1 MLAKQLRV
9 ARTSEGIH
17 KCAAC
22 SALYFSCHDICPST
36 VCSRWLCSHPLVWDG
51 RCSRAL
57 EQMVH
62 AHHLP
67 HTLTHLLALLHIVS
81 MHLTCFAA
89 ACTADPSLQA
99 AITAVGFSDCKS
111 VPQTSSGGAGPLPN
125 LSSACC
131 SLRDPTKPL
140 YGSVSSASGMC
151 TGGRLVPTPT
161 PCSQQLFASH
171 SFEQIVTL
179 YTDTGCSSV
188 ATAGSVTYK
197 DFAIPLGCTNTG
209 SGITTVGTTADCN
222 PGQFLLPLLL
232 VCHVSKVT
240 FMLAASHLSVSFMFS
255 CSPPSPLLTASA
267 DSN

>member
-1 MLAKQLRV
+1 MNASHCPLSAGEHGDGKPLLAKQLRV

-81 MHLTCFAA
+81 MHLTYFAA

-140 YGSVSSASGMC
+140 YGTVSSASGMC
-151 TGGRLVPTPT
+151 TGGRLVPH
-161 PCSQQLFASH
+161 QL
-171 SFEQIVTL
+171 
-179 YTDTGCSSV
+179 
-188 ATAGSVTYK
+188 
-197 DFAIPLGCTNTG
+197 
-209 SGITTVGTTADCN
+209 
-222 PGQFLLPLLL
+222 
-232 VCHVSKVT
+232 
-240 FMLAASHLSVSFMFS
+240 LAHNNCLRLIRLSR
-255 CSPPSPLLTASA
+255 L
-267 DSN
+267 